1 IIPGAISLILPNGLR
16 KGIEFSSGSTF
27 TARFSQPVKEEDM
40 RLALDQLGHP
50 GSRVQR
56 TSNDRVV
63 VRTDLIEGASE
74 TPPIG
79 AAPPSERE
87 KLEAALEERFGP
99 LLDTDGNQNHRFL
112 EFSSVSP
119 SVSSDIGRKAALA
132 VVVASVAI
140 LIYITIS
147 FISVPSPL

>member
-1 IIPGAISLILPNGLR
+1 MWSRRGVPRPPPPSRAALPPEARSVIDFVSKRLLFYAFSLALIIPGAISLILPNGLR

-63 VRTDLIEGASE
+63 VRT
-74 TPPIG
+74 
-79 AAPPSERE
+79 
-87 KLEAALEERFGP
+87 
-99 LLDTDGNQNHRFL
+99 
-112 EFSSVSP
+112 
-119 SVSSDIGRKAALA
+119 
-132 VVVASVAI
+132 
-140 LIYITIS
+140 
-147 FISVPSPL
+147 